1 MDQIGGDYANVLMNS
16 SGSMGGDYAN
26 ALMNS
31 SASKGPSASK
41 GLSASMGPSASM
53 GLSASM
59 GRVGVVSLHGDV
71 PMMMPTAEVLA
82 SICIVDCDTE
92 IRSLWRNV
100 SNNLTQNTNFILTP

>member
-31 SASKGPSASK
+31 SASKGPSASI
-41 GLSASMGPSASM
+41 